1 MGDCLFK
8 KYSLASSPGITVA
21 AADRFDA
28 GMHIQMA
35 LREFEMKSPLE
46 GIKMPDMIYL
56 IRISGHEPFP
66 TLFTLKCLSRLFS
79 MVAPVEVSVS
89 GAKTVLCAAPDVT
102 VKVVLVVEQL
112 STLRAGQCWG
122 KV

>member
-1 MGDCLFK
+1 MRSILPPLLVNILVHPFLM
-8 KYSLASSPGITVA
+8 SHAVRLVLIPGITVA

-35 LREFEMKSPLE
+35 
-46 GIKMPDMIYL
+46 L

-79 MVAPVEVSVS
+79 MVAP
-89 GAKTVLCAAPDVT
+89 DVT

-122 KV
+122 K

>member
-1 MGDCLFK
+1 
-8 KYSLASSPGITVA
+8 
-21 AADRFDA
+21 
-28 GMHIQMA
+28 
-35 LREFEMKSPLE
+35 MKSPLE
-46 GIKMPDMIYL
+46 EIKMPGMIYL

-89 GAKTVLCAAPDVT
+89 GPKTTVLCAAPDVT

>member
-1 MGDCLFK
+1 M
-8 KYSLASSPGITVA
+8 ASSPGITVA

-28 GMHIQMA
+28 SMHIQMA

-46 GIKMPDMIYL
+46 GIKLPGMDYL

-66 TLFTLKCLSRLFS
+66 TLFTLKCLARLFS

>member
-1 MGDCLFK
+1 M
-8 KYSLASSPGITVA
+8 ASSPGITVA

-46 GIKMPDMIYL
+46 GIKLPGMIYL

-89 GAKTVLCAAPDVT
+89 GPKMTVLCAAPDVT

>member
-1 MGDCLFK
+1 
-8 KYSLASSPGITVA
+8 
-21 AADRFDA
+21 
-28 GMHIQMA
+28 
-35 LREFEMKSPLE
+35 MKSPLE
-46 GIKMPDMIYL
+46 GIKLPGTVYL

-66 TLFTLKCLSRLFS
+66 TLFTLESLARLFS
-79 MVAPVEVSVS
+79 MVASVEVSVS
-89 GAKTVLCAAPDVT
+89 GAKTTVLCAAPDVT